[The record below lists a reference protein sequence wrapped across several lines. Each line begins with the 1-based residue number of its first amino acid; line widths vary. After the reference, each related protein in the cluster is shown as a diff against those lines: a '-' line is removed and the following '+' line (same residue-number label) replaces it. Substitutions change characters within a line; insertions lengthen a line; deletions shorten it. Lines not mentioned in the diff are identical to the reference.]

1 MLSFYVY
8 KAVFYSYN
16 ERQQEGLKIPFVCQD
31 NLNIFLGVKD
41 MDEKNQM
48 IAQYIWAHYIHSS
61 CSIY

>member
-16 ERQQEGLKIPFVCQD
+16 ERPQEGLKIPFVCQD

-48 IAQYIWAHYIHSS
+48 IAQYI
-61 CSIY
+61 